1 MYLGEIEQSDYHD
14 WPFLIE
20 IWVILDDS
28 GSDKRMQTMVASFN
42 YQFYIIVN
50 LQALSL
56 MLHHWDTTCQKTEV
70 SFIHLHSPL
79 LKHTFI

>member
-1 MYLGEIEQSDYHD
+1 MYLVEIEQSDYHD

-20 IWVILDDS
+20 IWVILDVP
-28 GSDKRMQTMVASFN
+28 GSDKRQVHDN
-42 YQFYIIVN
+42 YQFHIIVN

-79 LKHTFI
+79 LKHTYI

>member
-1 MYLGEIEQSDYHD
+1 MYLGEIEQRDYRD

-20 IWVILDDS
+20 IWVILDVL

-56 MLHHWDTTCQKTEV
+56 MLHHWDTTCQRTEV

-79 LKHTFI
+79 LKQTFI

>member
-1 MYLGEIEQSDYHD
+1 MYLGEIVQSDYHD

-20 IWVILDDS
+20 IWVILDVP
-28 GSDKRMQTMVASFN
+28 GPDKRIQTMVASFN
-42 YQFYIIVN
+42 YQFHIIVN

-56 MLHHWDTTCQKTEV
+56 MLHHWDTSCRKTEV

-79 LKHTFI
+79 LKHTYV

>member
-1 MYLGEIEQSDYHD
+1 MYLVEIEQSDYHD
-14 WPFLIE
+14 WPCLIE
-20 IWVILDDS
+20 IWVILDVP
-28 GSDKRMQTMVASFN
+28 GSDKTIQTMVVSFN

-70 SFIHLHSPL
+70 SLIHLYSPL
-79 LKHTFI
+79 LKHAYI